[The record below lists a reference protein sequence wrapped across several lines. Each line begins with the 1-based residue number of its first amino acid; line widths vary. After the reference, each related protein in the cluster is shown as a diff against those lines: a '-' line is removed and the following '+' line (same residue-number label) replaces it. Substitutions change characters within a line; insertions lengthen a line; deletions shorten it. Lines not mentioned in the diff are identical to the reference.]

1 MTYEGPTFQPIIN
14 LKVNMKTSII
24 GLLFVIVSAQG
35 SFAQNSTAEQEVVD
49 LSAAKWQWMAD
60 QNADTLA
67 TLFHDVSKFVHMS
80 GTWNKE
86 RELEIIRSGSIHYKQ
101 ADVHDVA
108 VDIVGDTAILWN
120 RITLLAEVRG
130 NEVTNEFTVT
140 EVYKE
145 VEDAWK
151 LLALTFSSVR
161 DTHSIEH

>member
-1 MTYEGPTFQPIIN
+1 
-14 LKVNMKTSII
+14 MKTSMKASFFGLFFII
-24 GLLFVIVSAQG
+24 MSVQG
-35 SFAQNSTAEQEVVD
+35 AFAQDATAEEEIAT
-49 LSAAKWQWMAD
+49 LSKDKWQWMAD
-60 QNADTLA
+60 KNVDSLA

-108 VDIVGDTAILWN
+108 VAIVGDTAILWN
-120 RITLLAEVRG
+120 RITLVAEVRG
-130 NEVTNEFTVT
+130 NEVSNEFTVT
-140 EVYKE
+140 EVYKKQ
-145 VEDAWK
+145 DNDWK